1 MISIAVGL
9 LLQSWPGASMAA
21 RVDDLYS
28 ADVSVQDRSEEAREA
43 ALEDAMRMVLV
54 RVTGSPQAAARS
66 ELEPL
71 IERSASF
78 VQAYRYMRGN
88 ANLRLS
94 VSFDGQ
100 AVQEAAAASGV
111 PVWGPERPRLLV
123 WLAIDYGGGQRLI
136 VPADSEGPVA
146 RTLQAAARERGL
158 PISLPLMDAQDRQR
172 ISFADVWGGFTEA
185 VEAAS
190 ARYAPDAILVG
201 RARRRQSGR
210 LGVEWKLH
218 FGAELMAE
226 QGGIG
231 DGIQRAADYFAQQF
245 AIGGRGQTG
254 RFAQLEV
261 ADIDS
266 LRHYARVI
274 EHLEKLSVVE
284 NVRLSEVSGDAVV
297 FELTLKGTLEQ
308 LRRAIAL
315 GNVLAEQ
322 RFGPAGPPPGR
333 DLHYRPA
340 L

>member
-136 VPADSEGPVA
+136 VQTVRVPW
-146 RTLQAAARERGL
+146 RE
-158 PISLPLMDAQDRQR
+158 PCKPQP
-172 ISFADVWGGFTEA
+172 
-185 VEAAS
+185 AS
-190 ARYAPDAILVG
+190 AVCR
-201 RARRRQSGR
+201 
-210 LGVEWKLH
+210 
-218 FGAELMAE
+218 
-226 QGGIG
+226 
-231 DGIQRAADYFAQQF
+231 
-245 AIGGRGQTG
+245 
-254 RFAQLEV
+254 
-261 ADIDS
+261 
-266 LRHYARVI
+266 
-274 EHLEKLSVVE
+274 
-284 NVRLSEVSGDAVV
+284 
-297 FELTLKGTLEQ
+297 
-308 LRRAIAL
+308 
-315 GNVLAEQ
+315 
-322 RFGPAGPPPGR
+322 
-333 DLHYRPA
+333 
-340 L
+340 